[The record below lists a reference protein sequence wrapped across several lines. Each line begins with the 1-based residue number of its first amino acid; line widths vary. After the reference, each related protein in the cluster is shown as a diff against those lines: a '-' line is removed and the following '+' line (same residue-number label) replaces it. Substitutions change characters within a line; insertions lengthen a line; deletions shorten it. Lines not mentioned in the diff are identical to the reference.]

1 VAAQGPVWALSVLAS
16 FIVLLGPTLYLD
28 TKLIRI
34 LSALLSLSMRHKKSS
49 VRALACLVWRC
60 VSWVYFQPPFPPAAD
75 SDSEEL
81 DQAIVNQGRDTYW
94 KVVRSV
100 VDLGAGVA
108 TIAGLLGDGDDST
121 DEDDLRRTMALLNI
135 MVTKGGQAC
144 SDAMEIVRHFLSAST
159 PDSTNNNNSDTAE
172 PEPWTLA
179 KLLPPSLFS
188 ASPGLLTAEYKSLV
202 NVVKPIFDQCPQLE
216 DVRALRKEEIAT
228 AWVFDDLVRL
238 WKEGLHLLEIPGD
251 SETPVGFVGCLF
263 MLKFTEVCSC
273 RARSRPFG
281 MGY

>member
-1 VAAQGPVWALSVLAS
+1 VVAAQGPVWALSVLAS
-16 FIVLLGPTLYLD
+16 FIVLLGPTLYLN

-60 VSWVYFQPPFPPAAD
+60 VSWVYFQPPFPLAANSNGD
-75 SDSEEL
+75 EL
-81 DQAIVNQGRDTYW
+81 DKAVVNQGRETYW

-108 TIAGLLGDGDDST
+108 TIAALLGDGENST
-121 DEDDLRRTMALLNI
+121 DEDDLKRTMALLNI

-144 SDAMEIVRHFLSAST
+144 SDAMEIVRHFVSPST
-159 PDSTNNNNSDTAE
+159 PDCTNNNSNYDMSD

-202 NVVKPIFDQCPQLE
+202 NVVKPIFDQCHQLE
-216 DVRALRKEEIAT
+216 DVRALKREEIAT
-228 AWVFDDLVRL
+228 EWVFEELVGL
-238 WKEGLHLLEIPGD
+238 WKEGLQLLEIPGD
-251 SETPVGFVGCLF
+251 SETPVGF
-263 MLKFTEVCSC
+263 
-273 RARSRPFG
+273 FG
-281 MGY
+281 FYFIFERY